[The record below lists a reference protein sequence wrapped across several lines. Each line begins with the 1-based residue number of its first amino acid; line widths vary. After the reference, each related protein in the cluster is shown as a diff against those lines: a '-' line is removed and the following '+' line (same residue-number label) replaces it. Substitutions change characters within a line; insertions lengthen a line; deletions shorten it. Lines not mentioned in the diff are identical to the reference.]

1 MKKSVIYDMN
11 KLSFSVLIF
20 FLFNLFLFA
29 DAKKEDKVELI
40 IPDSKKAEG
49 SWGKEADEVEA
60 IQDIKII
67 DDLSEESTIARM
79 EEARTHFNTSLEI
92 YKAAEKT
99 IKDKKEVAGKESRP
113 SDKYEWQKRARQ
125 MQLEREYNR
134 ISLEGRKNAVL
145 ELIKGMNAIDKIE
158 NPSTTASQIYID
170 LKASLYREYIKHQFR
185 MKNYN
190 QAMDLVLMYV
200 KLGEQYEKESEP
212 HKLLAICYE
221 FNERQAAKYK
231 RESLREE
238 FRAKKNKHL
247 LKYAELAYGKD
258 SNQYKRI
265 EKKVKYQPV
274 VKLQNSTPEKK
285 EESSAPASEEKS
297 N

>member
-1 MKKSVIYDMN
+1 MKNIGFIFVLLLLAIYS
-11 KLSFSVLIF
+11 LL
-20 FLFNLFLFA
+20 A
-29 DAKKEDKVELI
+29 DSKQEDKVELI

-92 YKAAEKT
+92 YKAAEKQ
-99 IKDKKEVAGKESRP
+99 IKEKKEATSKETRP
-113 SDKYEWQKRARQ
+113 SDKYQWQKRT
-125 MQLEREYNR
+125 REMELDREFKR
-134 ISLEGRKNAVL
+134 ISLEGRKNAVM

-158 NPSTTASQIYID
+158 NPSTTASQVYID

-190 QAMDLVLMYV
+190 QAMDIINMYIG
-200 KLGEQYEKESEP
+200 LGEKYAKEAEP

-231 RESLREE
+231 REALKEE
-238 FRAKKNKHL
+238 FKARKNEHL
-247 LKYAELAYGKD
+247 LKYAELAYGKE
-258 SNQYKRI
+258 SNQYQRI

-274 VKLQNSTPEKK
+274 KLLSTTVGEDSKNQKPEEDNNK
-285 EESSAPASEEKS
+285 
-297 N
+297 